1 MKKIGFVR
9 TRRVKLKRISLLMA
23 LAVLAMSLQAQKLQ
37 LRGGVNLANVTV
49 SNKGRVNQSNQL
61 TSFQLG
67 LITDIALIKSVL
79 FLQPGVLYTG
89 KGAKVQNGT
98 EDQNG
103 YFRQRFNPR
112 YIEVPLNLKA
122 MLPFAKQ
129 SGLFVGAGP
138 YIAVGIGGKVKTD
151 GRLLGANYHFER
163 KITFSNDDP
172 ATFNQEEGT
181 GLGIVRR
188 FDYGVNATAGFE
200 IKSVAL
206 SANYGIGMAKLQ
218 SGTTS
223 SEDNNNKHR
232 VLSFTLGL
240 KL

>member
-1 MKKIGFVR
+1 
-9 TRRVKLKRISLLMA
+9 VKLKTATLLVVCATLA
-23 LAVLAMSLQAQKLQ
+23 LYSQAQKLQ
-37 LRGGVNLANVTV
+37 IRGGVNLANVSV
-49 SNKGRVNQSNQL
+49 NKIGRVNEANRL

-67 LITDIALIKSVL
+67 LTTDIPLVKSVL
-79 FLQPGVLYTG
+79 SLQPGVMYTG
-89 KGAKVQNGT
+89 KGAEVQNGM
-98 EDQNG
+98 EGQDG

-138 YIAVGIGGKVKTD
+138 YVAVGIGGKVKTE
-151 GRLLGANYHFER
+151 GRLLGANYNLER
-163 KITFSNDDP
+163 KITFSSDDP
-172 ATFNQEEGT
+172 TTLNQEEGT

-188 FDYGVNATAGFE
+188 FDYGVNAMAGFE
-200 IKSVAL
+200 IRPVVLTAS
-206 SANYGIGMAKLQ
+206 YGVGMAKLQ

-223 SEDNNNKHR
+223 NEDNNNKHR
-232 VLSFTLGL
+232 VLSFTLGF